1 MNSTTPTNSNLSASI
16 NNLDP
21 SSIFSDI
28 DQLRQSLLPILKNW
42 FTSNNRQ
49 AHVLAITPGGR
60 KTYTTAQA
68 LVECCQENPGF
79 IDMLAIHTKD
89 RIEEE
94 LKSIREIKQKLESI
108 GDKPNG

>member
-21 SSIFSDI
+21 SSIFPEI
-28 DQLRQSLLPILKNW
+28 DQLRQSLLPTLKNW

-49 AHVLAITPGGR
+49 AHVLAVTPGGG

-79 IDMLAIHTKD
+79 IGVLAIHTKD
-89 RIEEE
+89 RIKQE
-94 LKSIREIKQKLESI
+94 LKSMK
-108 GDKPNG
+108 NN